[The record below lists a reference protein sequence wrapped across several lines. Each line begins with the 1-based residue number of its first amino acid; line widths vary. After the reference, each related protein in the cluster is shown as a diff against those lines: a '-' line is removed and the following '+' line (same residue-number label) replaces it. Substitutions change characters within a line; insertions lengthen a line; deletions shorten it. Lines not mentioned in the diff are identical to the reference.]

1 MHTAG
6 TFTQGKPNTDAEIF
20 ISALGAFISAGA
32 GVVQSALG
40 TSGLAGLEIPASVTG
55 ALVLY
60 PSALLLRTGILQS
73 QNFAL
78 NSSQNAFGTAE
89 GPGPNSTSGT
99 SGPSGFGPNDVV
111 APVTA
116 ANLPTL
122 VGSVP
127 GAQPKGIQV
136 NWIDFIYQVQ
146 TLAATSV
153 HGALSKIV
161 TPVGTDVSTVATVLA
176 ASTALSAVVNST
188 TAKVHRQRV
197 TPTVSSFLTDDAD
210 TLEVTFNAVTPAT
223 SIVVLAGIVLGCN
236 FNFN

>member
-20 ISALGAFISAGA
+20 ISALSGFIAAGA
-32 GVVQSALG
+32 GLAQAALG
-40 TSGLAGLEIPASVTG
+40 TSGLAGVAIPASVSG
-55 ALVLY
+55 QLQLY
-60 PSALLLRTGILQS
+60 PSGLLCRTGVLQT

-99 SGPSGFGPNDVV
+99 SGPSGFGPNSIV

-122 VGSVP
+122 VGSVA
-127 GAQPKGIQV
+127 GAQPKGVQV
-136 NWIDFIYQVQ
+136 NWVDFIYQVQ

-161 TPVGTDVSTVATVLA
+161 TPVGADVTPVSTVLA
-176 ASTALSAVVNST
+176 ASTALSAVVNSS
-188 TAKVHRQRV
+188 TAKVHRTRV
-197 TPTVSSFLTDDAD
+197 TPTVISFLTDDAD
-210 TLEVTFNAVTPAT
+210 TLEVTFSAVTPAT
-223 SIVVLAGIVLGCN
+223 SIVVLAGVVLGCS